1 MDKKNI
7 YSAARFDRF
16 EKAESERVH
25 QISKTH
31 KNSTPPTYIVS
42 VRPDGQINLFNIW
55 PITTTQIC
63 RMAIFYPNKFKISPK
78 YSVTLNV
85 FSKTFLP
92 KCLNFPNSGIWS
104 HCLRLIAK
112 QSVVCRGKVKQYLN

>member
-1 MDKKNI
+1 MPADCLFVVHFIGVSNVTVERFSVQFLTIMDKKNI

-85 FSKTFLP
+85 FSKTF
-92 KCLNFPNSGIWS
+92 F
-104 HCLRLIAK
+104 AK
-112 QSVVCRGKVKQYLN
+112 VS